1 MTNAQSFSSKPHQT
15 RREAQRSHKQNLDM
29 ENMQFVVLQ
38 TAISSL
44 HALGLETFPDAGS
57 TRTNALEP
65 MYFAFCQQT
74 QRMVFLL
81 QQLVAFAQN
90 TQRLVYHV
98 WLAECFNFTLQ

>member
-1 MTNAQSFSSKPHQT
+1 
-15 RREAQRSHKQNLDM
+15 M
-29 ENMQFVVLQ
+29 ENTQFVVLQ

-44 HALGLETFPDAGS
+44 HGLGLETFPDAGS

-74 QRMVFLL
+74 QRMGFLL
-81 QQLVAFAQN
+81 QQLVAFAQT

-98 WLAECFNFTLQ
+98 WLVECFNFTLQ